1 MDHLRYSGLPL
12 ETQRAAFLDIVLAD
26 PLVDAAFARAATCR
40 LPDWLIVSGVLYN
53 AVWNYLTGRPSGH
66 GVKDID
72 LFYFDAS
79 DRSWEAEDAVIRAAT
94 AAFDGL
100 PAPVEI
106 RNEARVH
113 LWFEER
119 FGQPY
124 PQLRSSAQALEYF
137 AARTH
142 AVGLRQDAAGRPDLV
157 APFGLDDIF
166 SFRLTPNRTL
176 DNRRTYEE
184 KAARACQN
192 WPEIEI
198 VPWQDT
204 PDRPRPSA

>member
-1 MDHLRYSGLPL
+1 MDHLRYSRLPF
-12 ETQRAAFLDIVLAD
+12 EQQRAVFLDIVLAD
-26 PLVDAAFARAATCR
+26 PLVSATLVRAAKCR

-53 AVWNYLTGRPSGH
+53 AVWNSLTGRPSGH

-72 LFYFDAS
+72 LFYFDAA
-79 DRSWEAEDAVIRAAT
+79 DLSWQAEDAVIRAA
-94 AAFDGL
+94 AALFDGL

-124 PQLRSSAQALEYF
+124 PQLASAAQALEFF

-142 AVGLRQDAAGRPDLV
+142 AVGLRLDAADRPELV

-166 SFRLTPNRTL
+166 SFRLMPNRTL
-176 DNRRTYEE
+176 DNRRTYDE
-184 KAARACQN
+184 KAARARRN
-192 WPEIEI
+192 WPEIEV
-198 VPWQDT
+198 VPW
-204 PDRPRPSA
+204 

>member
-1 MDHLRYSGLPL
+1 MDHRRFSGLSF
-12 ETQRAAFLDIVLAD
+12 ERQRAVFLDIVLAD
-26 PLVDAAFARAATCR
+26 PLVGEVLARAARCR

-53 AVWNYLTGRPSGH
+53 TVWNHLTGRDSGH
-66 GVKDID
+66 GVKDVD
-72 LFYFDAS
+72 LFYFDATDLS
-79 DRSWEAEDAVIRAAT
+79 YEAEDAIIRSAAML
-94 AAFDGL
+94 FEGL
-100 PAPVEI
+100 PAPIEI

-124 PQLRSSAQALEYF
+124 PQLASSAQALGYF

-142 AVGLRQDAAGRPDLV
+142 AVGLRLDSSGWPEVV

-166 SFRLTPNRTL
+166 SFRLTPNRVL

-184 KAARACQN
+184 KAARASQN

-198 VPWQDT
+198 APW
-204 PDRPRPSA
+204 

>member
-1 MDHLRYSGLPL
+1 MEHLRYSGLPF
-12 ETQRAAFLDIVLAD
+12 ERQRAVFLDIVLAD
-26 PLVDAAFARAATCR
+26 PLVGAALARAARCR

-53 AVWNYLTGRPSGH
+53 AVWNSLTGRPSGH

-72 LFYFDAS
+72 LFYFDAA
-79 DRSWEAEDAVIRAAT
+79 DLSWEAEDAVIRAAE
-94 AAFDGL
+94 ALFDGL

-124 PQLRSSAQALEYF
+124 PQLASAAEALGFF

-142 AVGLRQDAAGRPDLV
+142 AVGLRLDAAGRPELV

-166 SFRLTPNRTL
+166 SFRLTPNRRL
-176 DNRRTYEE
+176 DNRRTYAE
-184 KAARACQN
+184 KAARARRN
-192 WPEIEI
+192 WPEIDV
-198 VPWQDT
+198 VPW
-204 PDRPRPSA
+204 

>member
-1 MDHLRYSGLPL
+1 
-12 ETQRAAFLDIVLAD
+12 
-26 PLVDAAFARAATCR
+26 
-40 LPDWLIVSGVLYN
+40 
-53 AVWNYLTGRPSGH
+53 VWNHLAGRPSGH

-72 LFYFDAS
+72 LFYFDVT
-79 DRSWEAEDAVIRAAT
+79 DLSWEAEDAVIRT
-94 AAFDGL
+94 AAALFDGL

-137 AARTH
+137 AARSH
-142 AVGLRQDAAGRPDLV
+142 AVGLRLDAADRPELV

-166 SFRLTPNRTL
+166 SFRLTPNRVL
-176 DNRRTYEE
+176 DNRRTYGE
-184 KAARACQN
+184 KAIRARRN
-192 WPEIEI
+192 WPQIAVE
-198 VPWQDT
+198 PW
-204 PDRPRPSA
+204 

>member
-1 MDHLRYSGLPL
+1 MDHLRYSGLPF
-12 ETQRAAFLDIVLAD
+12 ERQRDAFLDIVLAD
-26 PLVDAAFARAATCR
+26 PLVGGTLARAAKCR

-53 AVWNYLTGRPSGH
+53 AVWNRLTGRPAGH

-79 DRSWEAEDAVIRAAT
+79 DLSYEGEDAVIRAAS
-94 AAFDGL
+94 ALFDDL
-100 PAPVEI
+100 PALVEI

-113 LWFEER
+113 LWFEAR
-119 FGQPY
+119 FGRCY
-124 PQLRSSAQALEYF
+124 PRLSSSDEALGYF

-142 AVGLRQDAAGRPDLV
+142 AVGLRLDAESRPGLV

-166 SFRLTPNRTL
+166 SFRLTPNRVL

-184 KAARACQN
+184 KAARARQN
-192 WPEIEI
+192 WPQIKV
-198 VPWQDT
+198 VPW
-204 PDRPRPSA
+204 

>member
-1 MDHLRYSGLPL
+1 MEHLRYSGLPF
-12 ETQRAAFLDIVLAD
+12 ERQQATFLKIVLAD
-26 PLVDAAFARAATCR
+26 RLVSEVLARAARCR

-53 AVWNYLTGRPSGH
+53 TVWNHLTGRDSGH

-72 LFYFDAS
+72 LFYFDDADLS
-79 DRSWEAEDAVIRAAT
+79 YEAEDAVIRAA
-94 AAFDGL
+94 AALFDGL
-100 PAPVEI
+100 PAPIEI

-142 AVGLRQDAAGRPDLV
+142 AVGLRLDATGRPELV

-166 SFRLTPNRTL
+166 SFRLTPNRVL

-184 KAARACQN
+184 KAGRARQN
-192 WPEIEI
+192 WPEVEI
-198 VPWQDT
+198 VPWQAT
-204 PDRPRPSA
+204 I

>member
-1 MDHLRYSGLPL
+1 MDHLRYSGLPF
-12 ETQRAAFLDIVLAD
+12 EAQRAVFLDIVVAD
-26 PLVDAAFARAATCR
+26 PLVGATLARAGKCL
-40 LPDWLIVSGVLYN
+40 LPDWLLVSGVLYN
-53 AVWNYLTGRPSGH
+53 AVWNRLTGRPSGY

-72 LFYFDAS
+72 LFYFDAA
-79 DRSWEAEDAVIRAAT
+79 DLSWEAEDAVIRAA
-94 AAFDGL
+94 AALLEGL

-113 LWFEER
+113 LWFEQR

-124 PQLRSSAQALEYF
+124 PQLTSSAQALEYF

-142 AVGLRQDAAGRPDLV
+142 AVGLRLDAAGKPDLV

-166 SFRLTPNRTL
+166 SFRLTPNRVL

-184 KAARACQN
+184 KAARARKN
-192 WPEIEI
+192 WPEIE
-198 VPWQDT
+198 VMPW
-204 PDRPRPSA
+204 

>member
-1 MDHLRYSGLPL
+1 MDHLRYSGLPF
-12 ETQRAAFLDIVLAD
+12 EAQRAVFLDIVVAD
-26 PLVDAAFARAATCR
+26 PLVGATLARAAKCH
-40 LPDWLIVSGVLYN
+40 LPDWLLVSGVLYN
-53 AVWNYLTGRPSGH
+53 AVWNRLTGRPSGY

-72 LFYFDAS
+72 LFYFDAA
-79 DRSWEAEDAVIRAAT
+79 DLSWEAEDAVIRAA
-94 AAFDGL
+94 ALLEGL

-113 LWFEER
+113 LWFEQR

-124 PQLRSSAQALEYF
+124 PQLTSSAQALEYF

-142 AVGLRQDAAGRPDLV
+142 AVGLRLDAAGKPDLV

-166 SFRLTPNRTL
+166 SFRLTPNRVL

-184 KAARACQN
+184 KAARARKN
-192 WPEIEI
+192 WPEIE
-198 VPWQDT
+198 VMPW
-204 PDRPRPSA
+204 

>member
-1 MDHLRYSGLPL
+1 MHHLRYSGLPFEQQQAGFL
-12 ETQRAAFLDIVLAD
+12 EIVLAD
-26 PLVDAAFARAATCR
+26 PLVGAALARAASCP

-53 AVWNYLTGRPSGH
+53 AVWNHLTGRPSGH

-72 LFYFDAS
+72 LFYFDAA
-79 DRSWEAEDAVIRAAT
+79 DLSWEAEDAVIRAA
-94 AAFDGL
+94 AALFDGL

-124 PQLRSSAQALEYF
+124 PQLASAAQALEYF

-142 AVGLRQDAAGRPDLV
+142 AVGLKLDAAGLPELV

-166 SFRLTPNRTL
+166 SFRLTPNRVL

-184 KAARACQN
+184 KAARARRN

-198 VPWQDT
+198 VPW
-204 PDRPRPSA
+204 

>member
-1 MDHLRYSGLPL
+1 MDHLRYSGLPF
-12 ETQRAAFLDIVLAD
+12 ERQQAVFLDIVLAD
-26 PLVDAAFARAATCR
+26 PLVGATLERAARCR
-40 LPDWLIVSGVLYN
+40 LPDRLIVSGVLYN
-53 AVWNYLTGRPSGH
+53 AVWNHLTGRPSGH

-72 LFYFDAS
+72 LFYFDAA
-79 DRSWEAEDAVIRAAT
+79 DLSWEAEDAVIREAA
-94 AAFDGL
+94 ALFDGL

-124 PQLRSSAQALEYF
+124 PQLASSAQALEYF

-142 AVGLRQDAAGRPDLV
+142 AVGLRLDPAGKSELV

-166 SFRLTPNRTL
+166 SFRLTPNRVL
-176 DNRRTYEE
+176 DNRRTYDE
-184 KAARACQN
+184 KTARARRN
-192 WPEIEI
+192 WPEIEV
-198 VPWQDT
+198 VPW
-204 PDRPRPSA
+204 

>member
-1 MDHLRYSGLPL
+1 MDPLRYSGLPF
-12 ETQRAAFLDIVLAD
+12 EEQRALFLDIVLAD
-26 PLVDAAFARAATCR
+26 PLVAGALAKAEHCL
-40 LPDWLIVSGVLYN
+40 LPDWLLVSGVLYN
-53 AVWNYLTGRPSGH
+53 AVWNHLAGKPSGH

-79 DRSWEAEDAVIRAAT
+79 DLSYEAEDAVIGAA
-94 AAFDGL
+94 ASLFADL

-113 LWFEER
+113 LWFEKR

-124 PQLRSSAQALEYF
+124 PQLRSAAEALGYF

-142 AVGLRQDAAGRPDLV
+142 AVGLRLDAAGRPELF

-166 SFRLTPNRTL
+166 SLRLTPNRVL

-184 KAARACQN
+184 KAARARQN
-192 WPEIEI
+192 WPQIEV
-198 VPWQDT
+198 VPW
-204 PDRPRPSA
+204 

>member
-1 MDHLRYSGLPL
+1 MDHLRYSGLPF
-12 ETQRAAFLDIVLAD
+12 ERQRAVFLDIVLAD
-26 PLVDAAFARAATCR
+26 PLVGATLERAARCR

-53 AVWNYLTGRPSGH
+53 AVWNFLTGRPAGH

-72 LFYFDAS
+72 LFYFDAA
-79 DRSWEAEDAVIRAAT
+79 DLSWEAEDAVIRAA
-94 AAFDGL
+94 AALFDGL

-124 PQLRSSAQALEYF
+124 PQLASAAQALEYF
-137 AARTH
+137 AARSH
-142 AVGLRQDAAGRPDLV
+142 AVGLRLDAKGRPELV

-166 SFRLTPNRTL
+166 SFRLTPNRAL
-176 DNRRTYEE
+176 DNRRAYEE
-184 KAARACQN
+184 KAARACRN
-192 WPEIEI
+192 WPEIEA
-198 VPWQDT
+198 VRW
-204 PDRPRPSA
+204 